1 MKTMK
6 ILFLF
11 LTLICVGKSVGQ
23 TKEETITWLKKK
35 LGQYMEGHSRV
46 EDIRLVYINECEM
59 TFTYVVNFGTA
70 GIQNRKLI
78 MPTNVSGIF
87 STDGE
92 LYFNAEVVQDINTDE
107 GWVSYYRK
115 STLKLANREAD
126 IRNRVEKALKHLATF
141 CEKRKETF

>member
-1 MKTMK
+1 MKTLK
-6 ILFLF
+6 TILL
-11 LTLICVGKSVGQ
+11 LLALACASNSVGQ
-23 TKEETITWLKKK
+23 TKEETITWLKEK
-35 LGQYMEGHSRV
+35 LGQYMEGHSLV

-78 MPTNVSGIF
+78 MPINLNFIF
-87 STDGE
+87 SPDGE
-92 LYFNAEVVQDINTDE
+92 LYFTSDVVQDINTDK
-107 GWVSYYRK
+107 GWVSKFRK

-126 IRNRVEKALKHLATF
+126 IRDRVEKALKHLATF

>member
-1 MKTMK
+1 
-6 ILFLF
+6 
-11 LTLICVGKSVGQ
+11 
-23 TKEETITWLKKK
+23 
-35 LGQYMEGHSRV
+35 
-46 EDIRLVYINECEM
+46 
-59 TFTYVVNFGTA
+59 
-70 GIQNRKLI
+70 

>member
-1 MKTMK
+1 MKTLK
-6 ILFLF
+6 TILL
-11 LTLICVGKSVGQ
+11 LLALACASNSVGQ
-23 TKEETITWLKKK
+23 TKEETITWLKEK
-35 LGQYMEGHSRV
+35 LGQHMEGHSRV

-78 MPTNVSGIF
+78 MPINLNFTF
-87 STDGE
+87 SPDGK
-92 LYFNAEVVQDINTDE
+92 LYFSSDVVQDINTDK
-107 GWVSYYRK
+107 GWVSYYSN
-115 STLKLANREAD
+115 STFKLANREAD

>member
-1 MKTMK
+1 MKTLK
-6 ILFLF
+6 TILL
-11 LTLICVGKSVGQ
+11 LLALACASNSVGQ
-23 TKEETITWLKKK
+23 TKEETITWLKEK

-78 MPTNVSGIF
+78 MPINLNFTF
-87 STDGE
+87 SPDGK
-92 LYFNAEVVQDINTDE
+92 LYFSSDVVQDINTDK
-107 GWVSYYRK
+107 GWVSYYSN